1 MSKHRVTYRL
11 YVLMMSILY
20 VHMEFMHVCI
30 WNALRMMNMHMKC
43 V

>member
-1 MSKHRVTYRL
+1 MNMQRVTYRL
-11 YVLMMSILY
+11 YVLMSILY
-20 VHMEFMHVCI
+20 VHMEFMHMCI